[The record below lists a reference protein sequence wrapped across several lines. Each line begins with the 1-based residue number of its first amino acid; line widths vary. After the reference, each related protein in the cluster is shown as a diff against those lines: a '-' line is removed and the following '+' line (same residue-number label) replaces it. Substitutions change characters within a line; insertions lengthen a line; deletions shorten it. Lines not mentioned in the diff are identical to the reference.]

1 MKALFLVGGSG
12 TRLRPFTDHLPKPM
26 IPMMGRPLLER
37 TFARLS
43 QCGARDV
50 VLSACYK
57 PSGTIRYFEDG
68 SRFDLDMTYVL
79 EEEPLGTGGAI
90 GNARQHLDDSFFV
103 FNADILCDIDL
114 ADMLAFH
121 RKRGA
126 DVTIAAT
133 WVEDPTAYGTISYD
147 EGGRITKFK
156 EKPAPHEVDSHY
168 INAGIYLFEPDML
181 DYIPAGRPVSV
192 EREVFPALLADGR
205 HLAVYRDTGYWMDIG
220 TPQKYVQAHR
230 DIFSGECGIDEAD
243 FAQDGRHVADSAWV
257 DTSVLAEAP
266 VFVGRD
272 AYVGHGT
279 IMGGGVCVGDGV
291 LVGRDCYLEDAILW
305 PGARVPDGT
314 LVQHC
319 VAADING
326 GLAFFDYDQLGIK
339 AERSLLKNEQKSR

>member
-26 IPMMGRPLLER
+26 IPVMGRPLLER
-37 TFARLS
+37 TFARLP

-57 PSGTIRYFEDG
+57 PSGIIHYFEDG

-79 EEEPLGTGGAI
+79 EEKPLGTGGAI
-90 GNARQHLDDSFFV
+90 GNARRHLDDSFFV
-103 FNADILCDIDL
+103 FNADILCDISL

-121 RKRGA
+121 RKQGA

-133 WVEDPTAYGTISYD
+133 WVEDPTAYGTISYN
-147 EGGRITKFK
+147 EGGRITDFT
-156 EKPAPHEVDSHY
+156 EKPAPEEVDSHY

-243 FAQDGRHVADSAWV
+243 FAQDSRHMADSARV
-257 DTSVLAEAP
+257 DRSVLAEAP

-279 IMGGGVCVGDGV
+279 IMGGGVCVGDGA

-305 PGARVPDGT
+305 PGACVPDGT

-319 VAADING
+319 VAADVNG
-326 GLAFFDYDQLGIK
+326 TLTFFDYDQLGITT
-339 AERSLLKNEQKSR
+339 ERSLQKNEQKSR